1 MKLHMSKK
9 TMNDDMLDYFTNHE
23 LPKPSSLKVEQMLK
37 KKNRK
42 KVSVKAKAAPTS
54 DADYEASDESDGTD
68 GIS

>member
-1 MKLHMSKK
+1 
-9 TMNDDMLDYFTNHE
+9 
-23 LPKPSSLKVEQMLK
+23 MLK